1 MVQSSVLI
9 MMVVTQGYTCD
20 KIAENYTHTQTQVHE
35 QLVKYEGTVWIIS
48 MPTCFL
54 YYTVGRLR

>member
-9 MMVVTQGYTCD
+9 MMVVTQDYTCD

-48 MPTCFL
+48 MPTCF
-54 YYTVGRLR
+54 